1 MSNIHL
7 MLSSAYAMVLLSFA
21 VAMRLLYVRV
31 QEMKEKRIHPQA
43 TSTSLQSAARLQDVR
58 ASDNFRNLFEVPV
71 LFYALVA
78 CAAAVSHVPGWLV
91 VGAWLFFALRVA
103 HSVIQCTYNN
113 VMHRFSVF
121 LLGFGVLVALWS
133 AFVMTLPARP

>member
-1 MSNIHL
+1 MGNIQL
-7 MLSSAYAMVLLSFA
+7 ILASVLAMVLLSFA

-43 TSTSLQSAARLQDVR
+43 TSNSLQSAARLHNVQ

-78 CAAAVSHVPGWLV
+78 CAVAVSHVPGWLV
-91 VGAWLFFALRVA
+91 AGAWLFVGLRIA
-103 HSVIQCTYNN
+103 HSAIQCTYNN

-121 LLGFGVLVALWS
+121 LLGFVVLVASWS
-133 AFVMTLPARP
+133 GFVTTLPARP